1 MAESVDEGTWNH
13 RPHGETGRRNRLKI
27 CSPVRDVPVR
37 LGLGAPFVNRR
48 RPAPPA
54 GAPVIAKIWRQDQ
67 VTDYRVYIL
76 NDKGHIQSDTLIVCD
91 DDAQAIEA
99 AKRLVGVRHVEMW
112 DGERL
117 VGRFKTTPD
126 G

>member
-1 MAESVDEGTWNH
+1 M
-13 RPHGETGRRNRLKI
+13 
-27 CSPVRDVPVR
+27 
-37 LGLGAPFVNRR
+37 
-48 RPAPPA
+48 
-54 GAPVIAKIWRQDQ
+54 
-67 VTDYRVYIL
+67 TDYRVYIL
-76 NDKGHIQSDTLIVCD
+76 NDKGHIQSDTLIVSD

-126 G
+126 S

>member
-1 MAESVDEGTWNH
+1 MSARSARRRAGDNENL
-13 RPHGETGRRNRLKI
+13 ETG
-27 CSPVRDVPVR
+27 
-37 LGLGAPFVNRR
+37 
-48 RPAPPA
+48 
-54 GAPVIAKIWRQDQ
+54 Q

-76 NDKGHIQSDTLIVCD
+76 NDKGHIQSDTLIVSD

-126 G
+126 S